1 MVKMIALALDG
12 PTITLTLAQLLT
24 DVGTVLSALLG
35 WMIDIFNTALSSPI
49 VLVFI
54 VMALIGTA
62 VAFTR
67 KLLNN

>member
-1 MVKMIALALDG
+1 MGGSTV
-12 PTITLTLAQLLT
+12 TLTLASLLS
-24 DVGTVLSALLG
+24 DVGTVLTALLG

-49 VLVFI
+49 VVIFI

-67 KLLNN
+67 KLMNN